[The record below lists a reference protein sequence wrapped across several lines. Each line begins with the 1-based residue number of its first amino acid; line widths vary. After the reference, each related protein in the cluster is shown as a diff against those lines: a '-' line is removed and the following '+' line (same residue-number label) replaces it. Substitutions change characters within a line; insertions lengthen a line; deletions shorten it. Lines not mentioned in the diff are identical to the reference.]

1 MFGLPPRRSGAYTGG
16 DITDFGVNA
25 MDATRLIAAI
35 NLLVEQMDHEADD
48 LHEVHLKLREHLEQ
62 LKATGMPLPDDLVE
76 LDRRLT
82 ENVEGAEPNET
93 D

>member
-1 MFGLPPRRSGAYTGG
+1 
-16 DITDFGVNA
+16 

>member
-1 MFGLPPRRSGAYTGG
+1 MFGLPLGRSGAYTGR
-16 DITDFGVNA
+16 DITNFGVNA

-82 ENVEGAEPNET
+82 ENVEGAAPDET

>member
-1 MFGLPPRRSGAYTGG
+1 
-16 DITDFGVNA
+16 

-82 ENVEGAEPNET
+82 ENVEGAAPDEA

>member
-1 MFGLPPRRSGAYTGG
+1 MSERSEPRSERSELQKT
-16 DITDFGVNA
+16 
-25 MDATRLIAAI
+25 
-35 NLLVEQMDHEADD
+35 
-48 LHEVHLKLREHLEQ
+48 LREHLEQ

-82 ENVEGAEPNET
+82 ENVEGAAPDET